1 MDTHTH
7 THSHTHTHTHTHTHM
22 EKKGGAGVPAQV
34 NQDVENILGKLQKLS
49 SGTRSV
55 VAVG

>member
-1 MDTHTH
+1 MDIYTH
-7 THSHTHTHTHTHTHM
+7 THSLSLSLTHTHM

>member
-1 MDTHTH
+1 
-7 THSHTHTHTHTHTHM
+7 M